1 MNEKTA
7 AEDAATKK
15 SDVPALIHAISVA
28 NGVWLASL
36 ITRRRKSWSHE
47 GK

>member
-15 SDVPALIHAISVA
+15 SDVPALIHVISVA
-28 NGVWLASL
+28 SGILLASL
-36 ITRRRKSWSHE
+36 ITRRKKSWSHE